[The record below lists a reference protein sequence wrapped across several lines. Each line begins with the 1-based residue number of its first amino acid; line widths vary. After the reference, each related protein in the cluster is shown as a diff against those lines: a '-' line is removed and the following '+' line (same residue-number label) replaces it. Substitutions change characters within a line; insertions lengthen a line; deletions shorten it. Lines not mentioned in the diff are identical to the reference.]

1 MNYFDWKKVFFLAEE
16 LSKYDDEA
24 YIRSAISRYYYS
36 AFCSARFYLVEIK
49 NEYSYLDKYG
59 IHTKV
64 YEDLKK
70 SSNDNE
76 AELGE
81 LLEQLFQKRNC
92 ADYDWKNTNKTYF
105 KNELSIVKE
114 LTNQAFLNIDF
125 LINNPSDCRF

>member
-16 LSKYDDEA
+16 LSQCDDEA
-24 YIRSAISRYYYS
+24 HIRSAISRYYYS

-49 NEYSYLDKYG
+49 NEYSYLDRYR

-70 SSNDNE
+70 SSNNNE

-105 KNELSIVKE
+105 KNELPIVKE

-125 LINNPSDCRF
+125 LINNPSDFRF